1 MQGQTSERL
10 YSKIARQIA
19 ARIRTGGYAVGQR
32 LPGEID
38 LASELGVSRPTV
50 REALIALEIAGQVE
64 IRGGSGS
71 YVRAVQQPGP
81 LMMDAGPAP
90 FELLKARMLI
100 ECEIAGEAAIQASA
114 ADLLEIEDTLRE
126 MRVSIAAG
134 ENSRNA
140 DRRFHLAIAQSI
152 RNSVVSAMVDGLWS
166 GMFSPMFNNLSLR
179 TGLDQ
184 HQRGTLRDHQ
194 EIFEAISARDAGKA
208 RSSMRRHLSNV
219 EKVLLAEDD
228 GVVTT
233 EKQKNERPNSTAKR
247 KVSSPKQVRRQ
258 ARAK

>member
-1 MQGQTSERL
+1 MQGPTGERL
-10 YSKIARQIA
+10 YSRIARQIEG
-19 ARIRTGGYAVGQR
+19 RIRSGDFAVGER

-38 LASELGVSRPTV
+38 LARELGVSRPTV

-71 YVRAVQQPGP
+71 YVRAVQQPRAA
-81 LMMDAGPAP
+81 MMDAGPAP

-100 ECEIAGEAAIQASA
+100 ECEIAAEAAIQAST
-114 ADLLEIEDTLRE
+114 ADLVEIEDTLRE
-126 MRVSIAAG
+126 MTVSIAAG

-152 RNSVVSAMVDGLWS
+152 RNSVVSNMVDGLWS
-166 GMFSPMFNNLSLR
+166 GMFSPMFHNLSLR
-179 TGLDQ
+179 TGLDR
-184 HQRGTLRDHQ
+184 HQRSTLRDHR
-194 EIFEAISARDAGKA
+194 EIFKAISERDAGKA
-208 RSSMRRHLSNV
+208 RSAMRRHLGNV

-228 GVVTT
+228 GVMATDMP
-233 EKQKNERPNSTAKR
+233 KAKR
-247 KVSSPKQVRRQ
+247 KNTTVNQRVFSQKQVKRQ